1 MSRALATE
9 GKTELGAAHSVWSY
23 AESLPDRYRQEWDTM
38 GIVSQANVVA
48 IRTQVSF
55 RAKLSGHPER
65 YAEDAVRREYGAAAR
80 ASADPG
86 AGN

>member
-1 MSRALATE
+1 
-9 GKTELGAAHSVWSY
+9 
-23 AESLPDRYRQEWDTM
+23 M